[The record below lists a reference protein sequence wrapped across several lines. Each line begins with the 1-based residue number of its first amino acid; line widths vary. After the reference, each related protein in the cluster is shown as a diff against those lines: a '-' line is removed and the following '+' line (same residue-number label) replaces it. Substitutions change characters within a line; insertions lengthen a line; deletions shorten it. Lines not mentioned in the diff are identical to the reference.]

1 MTREYRLTV
10 KHITK
15 SFKNEKILEDVN
27 LDFSGGHIYGIIGKN
42 GTGKSVLFKMIC
54 GFIHADEGE
63 IEVNGKKIG
72 KDIDFPESMGAII
85 EAPGFLPY
93 QSGIK
98 NLEYLAGIRKIAT
111 HDTIIKTMEMVGLD
125 PFSKKRVGKYSLG
138 MKQRLAIAQAIM
150 ENPMIIILDEPTSFL
165 DIKHKLDLL
174 SILRDMAKKKQITVI
189 MSLHEI
195 DLAQKIA
202 DKIICVKGDTISH
215 FGKPEDIFEENMIKE
230 LYEINNGFF
239 DPLFGSIELPKP
251 DGEAKT
257 FVICGNGTGIPIFR
271 QLQKEHTPFI
281 AGILYT
287 NDVDYRLAR
296 LLASKVI
303 TEEPF
308 MEISEEAF
316 LKAQK
321 AMESCERIICTAVP
335 VGSCNKRLGELID
348 AAKKSGKAEFV

>member
-1 MTREYRLTV
+1 MTREYRLAV

-15 SFKNEKILEDVN
+15 SFKKEKIFEDVN
-27 LDFSGGHIYGIIGKN
+27 LDFSGGHIYGIVGKN

-150 ENPMIIILDEPTSFL
+150 ENPMIIILDEPMNGL
-165 DIKHKLDLL
+165 DKNGVEEIRQLLLSMKNDHKTIVIASHNAEDIQVLCDEVYEMENGKLDVN
-174 SILRDMAKKKQITVI
+174 SIKQQI
-189 MSLHEI
+189 
-195 DLAQKIA
+195 
-202 DKIICVKGDTISH
+202 
-215 FGKPEDIFEENMIKE
+215 
-230 LYEINNGFF
+230 
-239 DPLFGSIELPKP
+239 
-251 DGEAKT
+251 
-257 FVICGNGTGIPIFR
+257 
-271 QLQKEHTPFI
+271 
-281 AGILYT
+281 
-287 NDVDYRLAR
+287 
-296 LLASKVI
+296 
-303 TEEPF
+303 
-308 MEISEEAF
+308 
-316 LKAQK
+316 
-321 AMESCERIICTAVP
+321 
-335 VGSCNKRLGELID
+335 
-348 AAKKSGKAEFV
+348 

>member
-1 MTREYRLTV
+1 MLVSILFFFIHCKQNSFYILFGIMIAESSLIMIGKNTADMVFLNPALWPMYVRWSLEHNANQLTYSCLPELFISVLLICRIICMKREYRLTV
-10 KHITK
+10 KHITY

-111 HDTIIKTMEMVGLD
+111 HDTIIKTMEMLGLD

-150 ENPMIIILDEPTSFL
+150 ENPMIIILDEPMNGL
-165 DIKHKLDLL
+165 DEDGVVEMRRIFNNLKERGKLLILASHNKEDI
-174 SILRDMAKKKQITVI
+174 SILCDEV
-189 MSLHEI
+189 
-195 DLAQKIA
+195 
-202 DKIICVKGDTISH
+202 
-215 FGKPEDIFEENMIKE
+215 
-230 LYEINNGFF
+230 YEIKKG
-239 DPLFGSIELPKP
+239 
-251 DGEAKT
+251 
-257 FVICGNGTGIPIFR
+257 
-271 QLQKEHTPFI
+271 
-281 AGILYT
+281 
-287 NDVDYRLAR
+287 
-296 LLASKVI
+296 
-303 TEEPF
+303 
-308 MEISEEAF
+308 
-316 LKAQK
+316 
-321 AMESCERIICTAVP
+321 AVYL
-335 VGSCNKRLGELID
+335 SN
-348 AAKKSGKAEFV
+348 S